1 MGLGYREKRLWYLN
15 LAGIGIKLGPKN
27 LSFTR
32 NDKKF
37 DMALTGVMDGCAWC
51 EAPKDEWSD
60 IESIKAGFEL
70 TRTLPG
76 LQALWEDL
84 DKNRQGELIRR
95 TGDYRVRKG
104 LCHKPVTTRP
114 LWHFTVCHKV
124 IFSPFDHGC
133 DYFLFSGAI
142 SLITRSKF

>member
-1 MGLGYREKRLWYLN
+1 
-15 LAGIGIKLGPKN
+15 
-27 LSFTR
+27 
-32 NDKKF
+32 
-37 DMALTGVMDGCAWC
+37 MALTGVMDGCAWC
-51 EAPKDEWSD
+51 ETPKDEWSD
-60 IESIKAGFEL
+60 IECIKAGFNL

-95 TGDYRVRKG
+95 AGDYRVRKG

-124 IFSPFDHGC
+124 I
-133 DYFLFSGAI
+133 
-142 SLITRSKF
+142 

>member
-1 MGLGYREKRLWYLN
+1 
-15 LAGIGIKLGPKN
+15 
-27 LSFTR
+27 
-32 NDKKF
+32 
-37 DMALTGVMDGCAWC
+37 MALTGVMDGCAWC
-51 EAPKDEWSD
+51 EAPKDKWSD

-76 LQALWEDL
+76 LQDLWEDL
-84 DKNRQGELIRR
+84 NKNRQGELIRR

-124 IFSPFDHGC
+124 DNFMFVYGFD
-133 DYFLFSGAI
+133 FVSFSGVI
-142 SLITRSKF
+142 FLITRSKF

>member
-1 MGLGYREKRLWYLN
+1 M
-15 LAGIGIKLGPKN
+15 
-27 LSFTR
+27 SFR